1 MIEETAATSL
11 FMQGES
17 DGHGGELVIATDL
30 SRGPWDPRFL
40 HGGPVSAL
48 LAGAIE
54 SARSAEFVHPSHSVT
69 AGDLMHVA
77 RCTVEL
83 ERPVPADTPM
93 RVVTE
98 ITRPGRK
105 VQLVDARLLV
115 GDQVIARARGMRIRT
130 ADIAL
135 PDTEEASAEKPPR
148 PPSGARGETPD
159 DGASYAAFHNTAN
172 EMRFVEGSWA
182 ERGPVTVWVRLLV
195 PVLPGLVP
203 SPLQRV
209 AAATDFGNGVSS
221 VLPWE
226 THTFINPDLT
236 IHTHRPL
243 VGEWVGMKSK
253 MHVAANGVGFAE
265 SALFDERGRF
275 GRSVQSL
282 LLEAR

>member
-83 ERPVPADTPM
+83 ERPVPVDTPM

-135 PDTEEASAEKPPR
+135 PDTEAEV
-148 PPSGARGETPD
+148 TP
-159 DGASYAAFHNTAN
+159 T
-172 EMRFVEGSWA
+172 E
-182 ERGPVTVWVRLLV
+182 
-195 PVLPGLVP
+195 
-203 SPLQRV
+203 
-209 AAATDFGNGVSS
+209 
-221 VLPWE
+221 
-226 THTFINPDLT
+226 
-236 IHTHRPL
+236 
-243 VGEWVGMKSK
+243 
-253 MHVAANGVGFAE
+253 
-265 SALFDERGRF
+265 
-275 GRSVQSL
+275 
-282 LLEAR
+282 